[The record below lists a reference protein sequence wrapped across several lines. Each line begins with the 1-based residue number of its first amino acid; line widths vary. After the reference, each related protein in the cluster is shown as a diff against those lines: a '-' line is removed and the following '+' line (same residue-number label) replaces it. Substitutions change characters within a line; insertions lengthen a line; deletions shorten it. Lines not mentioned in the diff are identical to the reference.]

1 MGQYVVNECDGRYQF
16 NLCASN
22 GHVSVS
28 SIVYPSRND
37 AERGI
42 EDLRREAPNA
52 NIEDGTEKDF
62 VRMPA
67 PKFRIYQ
74 DLGGK
79 FFFAFIDATGED
91 LALSHKYAEKDSM
104 LRRIERV
111 MAECDSSVAMG

>member
-1 MGQYVVNECDGRYQF
+1 MVSEKLSQLLKAPEGANVEFKEAKNSFDRKELFRYCIALANEGGGEF
-16 NLCASN
+16 VL
-22 GHVSVS
+22 GVT
-28 SIVYPSRND
+28 D
-37 AERGI
+37 A
-42 EDLRREAPNA
+42 
-52 NIEDGTEKDF
+52 
-62 VRMPA
+62 MPA

-91 LALSHKYAEKDSM
+91 LALSHKYTEKDSM

>member
-1 MGQYVVNECDGRYQF
+1 
-16 NLCASN
+16 
-22 GHVSVS
+22 VSVS

-37 AERGI
+37 AERAI
-42 EDLRREAPNA
+42 EDLRREAPSA
-52 NIEDGTEKDF
+52 NIEDGTEKGL
-62 VRMPA
+62 RAHAA

-91 LALSHKYAEKDSM
+91 LALSHKYTEKDSM